1 MHIEYFYSKRRK
13 LDFLKIHYG
22 QQTIYID
29 GFGVAMLDCKPYQDP
44 HIEYI
49 RTHAPAIMQAAR
61 KNILGKSLEYPY
73 PTQRGANANV

>member
-22 QQTIYID
+22 NQIIYID
-29 GFGVAMLDCKPYQDP
+29 GFGVAMLDKKLKYDP

-49 RTHAPAIMQAAR
+49 RTHAPSMMLAAR
-61 KNILGKSLEYPY
+61 KNIWGDALEYKS
-73 PTQRGANANV
+73 RKE